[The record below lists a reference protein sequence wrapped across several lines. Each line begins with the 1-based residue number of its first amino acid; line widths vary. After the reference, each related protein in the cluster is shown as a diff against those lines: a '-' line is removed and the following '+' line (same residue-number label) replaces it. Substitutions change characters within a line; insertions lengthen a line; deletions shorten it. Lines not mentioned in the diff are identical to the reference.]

1 MGPTM
6 ISRSCK
12 RKKEDAKNNVTMG
25 TSFSQELP
33 EAKPAPSAAEPPQ
46 RKKRRLH
53 TFERARLAFERIQE
67 EKKAAKKKMRIEKES
82 RRKAVQSYLSVKRKM
97 DKALLKRNKKG
108 QPKLN
113 AQIEVLLE
121 KIEKRISRSWLYGK
135 MRSKANKGDKK
146 RTASTKPNEIH
157 MRINFLHHAAQLLFS
172 ESKRGEHITV
182 YCYPVQGQKNAISV
196 MNPEKL
202 P

>member
-46 RKKRRLH
+46 
-53 TFERARLAFERIQE
+53 
-67 EKKAAKKKMRIEKES
+67 
-82 RRKAVQSYLSVKRKM
+82 
-97 DKALLKRNKKG
+97 
-108 QPKLN
+108 
-113 AQIEVLLE
+113 
-121 KIEKRISRSWLYGK
+121 RSWLYGK